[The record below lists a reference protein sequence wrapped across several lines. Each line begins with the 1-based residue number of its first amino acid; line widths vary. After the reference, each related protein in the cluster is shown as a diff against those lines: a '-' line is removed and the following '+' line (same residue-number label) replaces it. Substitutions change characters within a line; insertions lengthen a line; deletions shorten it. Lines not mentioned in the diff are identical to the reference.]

1 MSESGVNRRD
11 FFFGLAGATAG
22 AWLAAHGSELRV
34 IAAYAASVAPEQA
47 YEFFTP
53 EQARDHDA
61 ISAQIVPTD
70 DRPGAREA
78 HVVRFADRYYATVF
92 KNAQPVVRNDFKLL
106 GDAVAEKTPG
116 SRSFAALSDAD
127 QIAFL
132 TAFEK
137 ANPAS
142 FNHFRGI
149 TMLGMFSDPI
159 HGGNFNKVGWKLVG
173 FEDRYSWAP
182 PFGYYDR
189 ESSKIETRGRP
200 TSDIKTVP
208 DHEHHQAAA
217 PASLRSMKTY
227 RPTDEVDFV
236 IVGSGAAGGVMA
248 HELARS
254 GFSVVVLEQGSWLTE
269 KDFSHDPLNDRYHPE
284 KSLSQTADQP
294 QTRRANEAETAKKG
308 DYISYGRL
316 VGGGTVHF
324 TGNYW
329 RFPEIEFE
337 QATRL
342 GVPDGSS
349 VADWPITYKDL
360 EPYYTKVDWEIGV
373 CGKAGYPFEPW
384 RSKGYPVP
392 PLPIKSEGVL
402 CERGA
407 KKLGW
412 HAWPA
417 PMAILSRPYRGRA
430 TCVACGPCGGYGC
443 EVRAK
448 SSTLVAMI
456 PGAVATSRCEIRPNS
471 YVRRIEMGPN
481 GRVTGVTYF
490 DKDKKDVFQRAKAVV
505 LSANGVETPKLLLL
519 SATGAFPDGLAN
531 SSGQVGRNLMSN
543 GGGRAFALFDQ
554 DVNGWK
560 GADVSRVIWDF
571 FEVPR
576 ELGLYGGGGLDM
588 RSGHD
593 PGGGSW
599 PGEPTWGREWKKRA
613 RDYFTKNVQALAHT
627 TQLPVSNNRID
638 LDPVEKDAWG
648 LSVPRITFTGHPLDT
663 KLSQFFNDRARELL
677 QAAGAAKLSAPRV
690 ASAATFGGEHLL
702 GTCRMGKDPKTSV
715 IDADH
720 RAHDVPNLFI
730 VDGSSFVTSGRG
742 QPTLTIQALAFRAA
756 ERIARLAKA
765 GSI

>member
-1 MSESGVNRRD
+1 
-11 FFFGLAGATAG
+11 
-22 AWLAAHGSELRV
+22 
-34 IAAYAASVAPEQA
+34 
-47 YEFFTP
+47 
-53 EQARDHDA
+53 
-61 ISAQIVPTD
+61 
-70 DRPGAREA
+70 
-78 HVVRFADRYYATVF
+78 
-92 KNAQPVVRNDFKLL
+92 
-106 GDAVAEKTPG
+106 
-116 SRSFAALSDAD
+116 
-127 QIAFL
+127 
-132 TAFEK
+132 
-137 ANPAS
+137 
-142 FNHFRGI
+142 
-149 TMLGMFSDPI
+149 
-159 HGGNFNKVGWKLVG
+159 
-173 FEDRYSWAP
+173 
-182 PFGYYDR
+182 
-189 ESSKIETRGRP
+189 
-200 TSDIKTVP
+200 
-208 DHEHHQAAA
+208 
-217 PASLRSMKTY
+217 MKTY

-236 IVGSGAAGGVMA
+236 IIGSGAAGGVMA

-254 GFSVVVLEQGSWLTE
+254 GFSVVVLEQGPWLTE
-269 KDFSHDPLNDRYHPE
+269 KDFSHDPLNNRYHPE

-294 QTRRANEAETAKKG
+294 HTFRAKEADTAKKVE
-308 DYISYGRL
+308 DIEYGRV

-329 RFPEIEFE
+329 RCPEIEFE

-342 GVPDGSS
+342 GVPEGSS

-373 CGKAGYPFEPW
+373 CGKAGYSFEPW

-412 HAWPA
+412 HAWPS

-430 TCVACGPCGGYGC
+430 ACVACGLCGGYGC
-443 EVRAK
+443 EVQAK

-456 PGAVATSRCEIRPNS
+456 PGAVATSQCEIRPNS
-471 YVRRIEMGPN
+471 YVRRIEMGRN

-490 DKDKKDVFQRAKAVV
+490 DRDKKDVFQRAKAVV

-531 SSGQVGRNLMSN
+531 SSGQVGRNFMCN
-543 GGGRAFALFDQ
+543 GYAAAGALFDQ
-554 DVNGWK
+554 AVNGWK
-560 GADVSRVIWDF
+560 GVNVSRVIWDF
-571 FEVPR
+571 FEIPR

-588 RSGHD
+588 RMSG
-593 PGGGSW
+593 GNSW

-613 RDYFTKNVQALAHT
+613 KVYYSNRVQALAHT
-627 TQLPVSNNRID
+627 TQLPVSTNRID

-663 KLSQFFNDRARELL
+663 KLTQFFMDRARELL
-677 QAAGAAKLSAPRV
+677 QAAGAAKLSEPRV
-690 ASAATFGGEHLL
+690 ATAGFPGGGHLL

-720 RAHDVPNLFI
+720 RTHDVPNLFI

-742 QPTLTIQALAFRAA
+742 QPTMTIQALAFRAA
-756 ERIARLAKA
+756 DRITQLAKA
-765 GSI
+765 RSI

>member
-1 MSESGVNRRD
+1 
-11 FFFGLAGATAG
+11 
-22 AWLAAHGSELRV
+22 
-34 IAAYAASVAPEQA
+34 
-47 YEFFTP
+47 
-53 EQARDHDA
+53 
-61 ISAQIVPTD
+61 
-70 DRPGAREA
+70 
-78 HVVRFADRYYATVF
+78 
-92 KNAQPVVRNDFKLL
+92 
-106 GDAVAEKTPG
+106 
-116 SRSFAALSDAD
+116 
-127 QIAFL
+127 
-132 TAFEK
+132 
-137 ANPAS
+137 
-142 FNHFRGI
+142 
-149 TMLGMFSDPI
+149 
-159 HGGNFNKVGWKLVG
+159 
-173 FEDRYSWAP
+173 
-182 PFGYYDR
+182 
-189 ESSKIETRGRP
+189 
-200 TSDIKTVP
+200 
-208 DHEHHQAAA
+208 
-217 PASLRSMKTY
+217 MKTY

-248 HELARS
+248 HKLAGS
-254 GFSVVVLEQGSWLTE
+254 GFSVVVLEQGPWLTE
-269 KDFSHDPLNDRYHPE
+269 KDFSHDELNYRYHPE

-294 QTRRANEAETAKKG
+294 HTFRAKEADKAEKHNI
-308 DYISYGRL
+308 ISYGRL

-324 TGNYW
+324 TANYW

-373 CGKAGYPFEPW
+373 SGKAGNPFEPW

-430 TCVACGPCGGYGC
+430 ACVHCGLCGGYGC

-456 PGAVATSRCEIRPNS
+456 PGAVATARCEIRPHS

-531 SSGQVGRNLMSN
+531 SSGQVGRNLMFN
-543 GGGRAFALFDQ
+543 GDGGASALFDHEI
-554 DVNGWK
+554 NGWK
-560 GADVSRVIWDF
+560 GANVSRIIWDF

-588 RSGHD
+588 RLDVDGPGH
-593 PGGGSW
+593 GTSW
-599 PGEPTWGREWKKRA
+599 PGEPRWGREWKKRA
-613 RDYFTKNVQALAHT
+613 KDYFNKRVDAVAHT
-627 TQLPVSNNRID
+627 TQLPVSTNRID

-648 LSVPRITFTGHPLDT
+648 LAVPRITFTQHPQDT
-663 KLSQFFNDRARELL
+663 KLGKWFGDRGRELL
-677 QAAGAAKLSAPRV
+677 QAAGAAKVSESWGGNRG
-690 ASAATFGGEHLL
+690 GGEHLL

-756 ERIARLAKA
+756 DRIRQLAKA

>member
-1 MSESGVNRRD
+1 
-11 FFFGLAGATAG
+11 
-22 AWLAAHGSELRV
+22 
-34 IAAYAASVAPEQA
+34 
-47 YEFFTP
+47 
-53 EQARDHDA
+53 
-61 ISAQIVPTD
+61 
-70 DRPGAREA
+70 
-78 HVVRFADRYYATVF
+78 
-92 KNAQPVVRNDFKLL
+92 
-106 GDAVAEKTPG
+106 
-116 SRSFAALSDAD
+116 
-127 QIAFL
+127 
-132 TAFEK
+132 
-137 ANPAS
+137 
-142 FNHFRGI
+142 
-149 TMLGMFSDPI
+149 
-159 HGGNFNKVGWKLVG
+159 
-173 FEDRYSWAP
+173 
-182 PFGYYDR
+182 
-189 ESSKIETRGRP
+189 
-200 TSDIKTVP
+200 
-208 DHEHHQAAA
+208 
-217 PASLRSMKTY
+217 MKTY

-254 GFSVVVLEQGSWLTE
+254 GFSVVVLEQGPWLTE
-269 KDFSHDPLNDRYHPE
+269 KDFSHDHQNDQYHPE
-284 KSLSQTADQP
+284 KSLHRTADQP
-294 QTRRANEAETAKKG
+294 QTFRAKEADTAKKG
-308 DYISYGRL
+308 EYIDYGRV
-316 VGGGTVHF
+316 VGGGTVIF
-324 TGNYW
+324 TANYW

-373 CGKAGYPFEPW
+373 CGKAGNPFEPP

-412 HAWPA
+412 HAWPS

-430 TCVACGPCGGYGC
+430 ACVACGLCGGFGC
-443 EVRAK
+443 EVQAK

-471 YVRRIEMGPN
+471 YVRKVEMGAN

-531 SSGQVGRNLMSN
+531 SSGQVGHNFMHN
-543 GGGRAFALFDQ
+543 GSGGASAMFDHEI
-554 DVNGWK
+554 NTWK
-560 GADVSRVIWDF
+560 GTDVSRIIWDF

-576 ELGLYGGGGLDM
+576 ELGLYGGGGIDM
-588 RSGHD
+588 RRSYND
-593 PGGGSW
+593 YAATW
-599 PGEPTWGREWKKRA
+599 PGDPTWGREWKKRA
-613 RDYFTKNVQALAHT
+613 KVYFTNNVDANAHT
-627 TQLPVSNNRID
+627 TSLPVSTNRID

-648 LSVPRITFTGHPLDT
+648 LSVPRVTFTEHPQDT
-663 KLSQFFNDRARELL
+663 KLGKWFGDRGRELL
-677 QAAGAAKLSAPRV
+677 QAAGAAKVSESRGG
-690 ASAATFGGEHLL
+690 THGGGEHLL

-720 RAHDVPNLFI
+720 RTHDVPNLFI

-742 QPTLTIQALAFRAA
+742 QPTMTIQALAFRAA
-756 ERIARLAKA
+756 DRITQLAKA
-765 GSI
+765 RNI